1 MTASAYAPRYGR
13 TGSEYLVL
21 EAITQFDFLVGEW
34 TVDVTSKA
42 AATLPSYKGIWRAA
56 KTLDGL
62 GIVNEYDGGATW
74 VPEYLRIEATR
85 QVSAPASR

>member
-1 MTASAYAPRYGR
+1 MRYRILLLALSYVLSGTGPSAAQQGPTLKAPPPEAS
-13 TGSEYLVL
+13 
-21 EAITQFDFLVGEW
+21 QFDFLVAEW

-62 GIVNEYDGGATW
+62 GIVRR
-74 VPEYLRIEATR
+74 V
-85 QVSAPASR
+85 